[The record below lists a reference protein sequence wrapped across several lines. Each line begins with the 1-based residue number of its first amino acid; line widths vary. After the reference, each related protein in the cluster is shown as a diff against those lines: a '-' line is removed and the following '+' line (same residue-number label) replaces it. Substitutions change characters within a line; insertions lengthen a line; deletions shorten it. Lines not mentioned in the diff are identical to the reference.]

1 MAAQRANIYQSMVQ
15 PPLMV
20 DQLLS
25 DDADSSD
32 IFTEDATKSY
42 YTGRQN
48 FNSNMNYNK
57 KVIAGY
63 ERSEGEIGAPMS
75 GGDISHSDIS
85 RYPSNPRS
93 VGLADRVGQN
103 NFGSQGQRSI
113 TPNQIVRPGRHHEL
127 GETYDFQEN

>member
-1 MAAQRANIYQSMVQ
+1 
-15 PPLMV
+15 MV

-42 YTGRQN
+42 YKSNQN
-48 FNSNMNYNK
+48 FTSNMSYNK
-57 KVIAGY
+57 KVINGY
-63 ERSEGEIGAPMS
+63 ERSEGEVGAP
-75 GGDISHSDIS
+75 SHGEIDLNSDIG

-103 NFGSQGQRSI
+103 FGSR
-113 TPNQIVRPGRHHEL
+113 
-127 GETYDFQEN
+127 